1 MAESDHRVTDAL
13 DYLRELVDHEISS
26 VGISAGV
33 IDGLSLEPA
42 IRVLESLG
50 RPDHG
55 YRIVH
60 VTGTN
65 GKGSVCRMIEAL
77 VAATGLRVGSYVS
90 PEGTVNERIRIDGRP
105 IGDPEL
111 AEAVQSVR
119 GVAQALDVELTAF
132 EAVTLSALVAFG
144 DAPVDVAVI
153 EVGLL
158 GRFDATNVIDGDV
171 AVVTSVGA
179 DHTDFGPGW
188 LDRVASEKAGIL
200 KPNSQAILGPIDE
213 SLIAHFSAEAPES
226 LVRLGVEFDVID
238 DRVALGGRH
247 AVIGTSR
254 GSRYELFLPLHG
266 AHQCGN
272 AAMALE
278 AVDSVLHGGIDPEL
292 VAVAFEQVEIPG
304 RVEMVSAEPTVIL
317 DGAHNP
323 DATAALGATLTESF
337 TVSGRRVVVI
347 GMLAGRD
354 PERFLRALDEQFALD
369 LVIGCDMAGPRGTS
383 STAMVAAAEAI
394 GLPSLTA
401 RSIAAG
407 VAMAGSLGDESDL
420 VVVSGSFRVV
430 DEARAAVAG
439 IVRQRRD
446 VDRAD

>member
-1 MAESDHRVTDAL
+1 MAESDRRVTDAL

-42 IRVLESLG
+42 LRVLEGLG

-90 PEGTVNERIRIDGRP
+90 PEGTVNERIRIDGGP
-105 IGDPEL
+105 IADAEL

-119 GVAQALDVELTAF
+119 GVSQALDVELTAF

-158 GRFDATNVIDGDV
+158 GRFDATNIIDGDV

-200 KPNSQAILGPIDE
+200 KPKSQAILGPIEE

-226 LVRLGVEFDVID
+226 LVRLGVEFDVVD

-247 AVIGTSR
+247 AVICTSR

-278 AVDSVLHGGIDPEL
+278 AVESVLHGGIDPEL
-292 VAVAFEQVEIPG
+292 VAAAFEQVGIPG

-323 DATAALGATLTESF
+323 DAAAALGTTLTESF
-337 TVSGRRVVVI
+337 TVSGRRVVVV

-369 LVIGCDMAGPRGTS
+369 LVIGCDMAGPRGS
-383 STAMVAAAEAI
+383 AATAMVAAAEAI
-394 GLPSLTA
+394 GLPSMTA
-401 RSIAAG
+401 RSFAAG
-407 VAMAGSLGDESDL
+407 VAMAVSLGDDSDL
-420 VVVSGSFRVV
+420 VVVTGSFRVV

-446 VDRAD
+446 VDRDD